1 MEDINPFFTILGL
14 KLGAKLQ
21 IFGLQTCPRPQADS
35 CTFEP
40 SFMQENN
47 RRKKEEKKT
56 YMLLEKSFLSTNKI
70 TSFAMQRNNHI
81 AYIFNDSKPN
91 HRIMKHV
98 FSFKNYKAAKRK
110 NMPQLHIFPCQ
121 LPNLGIF
128 LTQTRFIRLL
138 NDDYQ
143 SA

>member
-1 MEDINPFFTILGL
+1 MDFKHAQGPKPIHIHLNLHL
-14 KLGAKLQ
+14 
-21 IFGLQTCPRPQADS
+21 C
-35 CTFEP
+35 
-40 SFMQENN
+40 
-47 RRKKEEKKT
+47 RKTTEESKKKKKT

-138 NDDYQ
+138 NDDYPISIVMEQ
-143 SA
+143 AKPKNNMNHGT